1 MKTKS
6 EVGAVDLSLGLAA
19 TTLTQVL
26 EKQFVNHLD
35 IPWAKERSQFEA
47 VASSWNEVL
56 PAPAFL
62 FQADEII
69 DSCPA
74 LAKCIASMKTN
85 VAGHGWGLRA
95 RIEVKEDMSNL
106 VWQNMQREKVR
117 LESFIENLSLDYST
131 TELFELL
138 AEHLE
143 RYANAYWQ
151 IIRDPNGRVVSVH
164 PIENPKRMR
173 LCKKDAQ
180 PSVIRHKRRVGTNY
194 EYVNTQRRFRRYVL
208 LGANGEKTYFR
219 QYGDTRQLNSKT
231 GKYGNFETVPPQE
244 RANEILHFR
253 LPHAD
258 SEYGI
263 VRWISVLVDALS
275 IKVAKL
281 CNLEVLDNGGTPPM
295 AIVITGSSDKTLEQR
310 IRDQVE
316 EIRKKRSRSRVL
328 IIQVDNEEVGVAASE
343 DVLQPKVS
351 FENLAQIMIKEG
363 MFMDFQK
370 YSASEIFGVYRIPPL
385 LLGDLEQ
392 VPNKSTAQ
400 EAKRIAQE
408 QVFGPAQR
416 KIEEPFNRFLGDGII
431 HDRAETGVM
440 YWDLFLHSLN
450 ADQTETTLAV
460 MKEAREGGAITPNQE
475 HAVLASLVPE
485 HKLPDLPDDPRND
498 VPVVYNKGLSKTEL
512 DGPTGEAAK
521 AFLAKALGR
530 PVQKATL
537 IEYNPDYDDVAA

>member
-1 MKTKS
+1 MTTKT
-6 EVGAVDLSLGLAA
+6 EVGAVDLSLGLASM
-19 TTLTQVL
+19 TLTQVL
-26 EKQFVNHLD
+26 EKQFINYLD
-35 IPWAKERSQFEA
+35 VPWAKEQRQIQDTT
-47 VASSWNEVL
+47 SSWNEIL

-62 FQADEII
+62 HQADEII
-69 DSCPA
+69 DACPA

-85 VAGHGWGLRA
+85 VAGHGWGVRP
-95 RIEVKEDMSNL
+95 RIEIKEDMSNL
-106 VWQNMQREKVR
+106 VWQNMQRERVR
-117 LESFIENLSLDYST
+117 LDSFIENLCLDYST

-151 IIRDPNGRVVSVH
+151 IIRDFNGRVLSVY

-173 LCKKDAQ
+173 LCKKDGL
-180 PSVIRHKRRVGTNY
+180 PKLIRHKRRIGTNY

-208 LGANGEKTYFR
+208 LGPNGEKTYFR
-219 QYGDTRQLNSKT
+219 QYGDDRQLNAKT
-231 GKYGNFETVPPQE
+231 GKYGDFQTIPPHD

-263 VRWISVLVDALS
+263 VRWISVMVDALS

-295 AIVITGSSDKTLEQR
+295 AIVITGSTDDTLESR
-310 IRDQVE
+310 IREQVE
-316 EIRKKRSRSRVL
+316 EIRKKRSRSRILV
-328 IIQVDNEEVGVAASE
+328 IQVGAEEVGTGASE
-343 DVLQPKVS
+343 TMSDPKVT

-370 YSASEIFGVYRIPPL
+370 YSASEIHGIYRLPPL

-392 VPNKSTAQ
+392 VPNKATSQ

-416 KIEEPFNRFLGDGII
+416 KIEEPFNRFLGDGVI

-440 YWDLFLHSLN
+440 YWDFFLHSLN
-450 ADQTETTLAV
+450 ADQTETVLDV
-460 MKEAREGGAITPNQE
+460 LKEGREAGAITPNQSN
-475 HAVLASLVPE
+475 AVLASLIPE
-485 HKLPDLPDDPRND
+485 HKLPGLPDDPRND
-498 VPVVYNKGLSKTEL
+498 VPVVYNKGASIKALSDAETSAAKEFFSKTL
-512 DGPTGEAAK
+512 GLPVKK
-521 AFLAKALGR
+521 A
-530 PVQKATL
+530 VV
-537 IEYNPDYDDVAA
+537 IDYDPRYDDAAA